1 MNKQEI
7 IKQIR
12 NLLTELEELKESLE
26 LEDHNF
32 KINSSGWKKITVD
45 EEEYLENPKKD
56 IWELLG
62 EEAKGEQ
69 LFTFKA
75 MKRETKKAGKTVP
88 TDEQFILLLHS
99 KKDMP
104 NLKLTGTR
112 NTNGSFDYLS
122 SHAYFWSSAIS
133 GSTAWYRYLYASNTT
148 VIRFA
153 GDQTNGFSVRC
164 LKDNK

>member
-1 MNKQEI
+1 MNKEEI

-12 NLLTELEELKESLE
+12 NLLTELEKFKESLE

-32 KINSSGWKKITVD
+32 KINSDGWKKITV
-45 EEEYLENPKKD
+45 EGNEYLENPKKD

-69 LFTFKA
+69 LFTLKA

-99 KKDMP
+99 KKDIP
-104 NLKLTGTR
+104 NLKLTGFRDTF
-112 NTNGSFDYLS
+112 GSFYNLS
-122 SHAYFWSSAIS
+122 SNAYFWSSSLS
-133 GSTAWYRYLYASNTT
+133 GYDAWYRTLYASNTA
-148 VIRFA
+148 VDRYA
-153 GDQTNGFSVRC
+153 GGQALGFSVRC
-164 LKDNK
+164 LKDNN